1 MAQPED
7 RAAAP
12 ETEGRFVEADG
23 DVVVDLKTRLMWLK
37 KDTWQMTGRWMNWI
51 QARDFAEE
59 MNRKRYTGREGWRMP
74 TGEEARSLFG
84 KTYRSKDYL
93 GEPASLHPAFAPGFG
108 FLCWTSEVRNKVQA
122 VRFGYRKGA
131 PMYDDIYRVSR
142 GATRLVRG
150 LEKNELQGP
159 GQSVP
164 G

>member
-12 ETEGRFVEADG
+12 ETEGRFVEGD

-37 KDTWQMTGRWMNWI
+37 KDSWQMTGKWMNWL
-51 QARDFAEE
+51 QARDFAGE
-59 MNRKRYTGREGWRMP
+59 MDRKRFAGREGWRLP

-84 KTYRSKDYL
+84 KTYRSKDHM

-131 PMYDDIYRVSR
+131 PMFDDIYRVSR

-150 LEKNELQGP
+150 LEKNEFQGP
-159 GQSVP
+159 GRNVQ